1 VESDS
6 DFGGAFFPGKV
17 GFSEEQVISKV
28 KLVSVVESVEV
39 FKEFFVLLR
48 FEVNSVEK
56 GFFISKHGLK
66 VSLFQKV
73 NSSLISFFKGL
84 HEESVKI
91 VPLLETDFVVVVSVG
106 SLENKFDFSETH
118 VVVLECVQEFV
129 QHVMVVVSN
138 IGEFSGNGF
147 SRFSVLSGLGS
158 ELELGSDSVG
168 ELFQSQS

>member
-91 VPLLETDFVVVVSVG
+91 VPLLETDFVVMVSVG
-106 SLENKFDFSETH
+106 SLENKLNFSETH
-118 VVVLECVQEFV
+118 VVIFIGVQEFV
-129 QHVMVVVSN
+129 QHVVMVVSD
-138 IGEFSGNGF
+138 IREFSRNIIH
-147 SRFSVLSGLGS
+147 RLSVLFGLRS
-158 ELELGSDSVG
+158 ELELGFYFVS
-168 ELFQSQS
+168 ELLES